1 MGLVF
6 AVFGLIFESLM
17 LPYILVASL
26 LGITFIQ
33 LYFRIAKR
41 FEIVDKPNK
50 RSSHL
55 EPTLRGGGIIF
66 PILFIV
72 MNLVLF
78 ALDRNSVNLWFLF
91 GLLLIAGISF
101 WDDVKTLSPMIRVLF
116 HITAVVLMFWQTGLL
131 ELHIL
136 TIVIGFILV
145 IGSINAYNFM
155 DGINGI
161 TTLYSMVAV
170 GTLYF
175 LMPEM
180 NLEFVLVA
188 LLIFA
193 FYNIRKR
200 AVCFSGDVGSVSLS
214 YIIAFCICKLMV
226 DTQNVKWILLLGVY
240 GIDSVVTILYRLKR
254 SENIFK
260 PHRTHLYQYLANER
274 GVSHVGV
281 STIYALAQLA
291 LNVVVIQYAFIMGL
305 LAFGVLALIYLVVR
319 VRLKLD

>member
-1 MGLVF
+1 
-6 AVFGLIFESLM
+6 M
-17 LPYILVASL
+17 LPYTLVAFL
-26 LGITFIQ
+26 LGFLFIQ
-33 LYFRIAKR
+33 FYFRIAR
-41 FEIVDKPNK
+41 RYEIVDKPNM

-72 MNLVLF
+72 MNLILF
-78 ALDRNSVNLWFLF
+78 ALDRGSVSLWFLF

-116 HITAVVLMFWQTGLL
+116 HTTAVVLMFWQTGLL
-131 ELHIL
+131 ELHML

-170 GTLYF
+170 GTLHF

-180 NLEFVLVA
+180 NLEFVVVA

-260 PHRTHLYQYLANER
+260 PHRTHLYQYLANEK

-281 STIYALAQLA
+281 SMIYALAQLA
-291 LNVVVIQYAFIMGL
+291 LNVVMIQYGFTMGL
-305 LAFGVLALIYLVVR
+305 LAFGVLALVYLVVR

>member
-1 MGLVF
+1 
-6 AVFGLIFESLM
+6 M
-17 LPYILVASL
+17 LPYILVAFL

-41 FEIVDKPNK
+41 YEIVDKPNK

-72 MNLVLF
+72 MNLILF
-78 ALDRNSVNLWFLF
+78 ALDRGSVNLWFLL

-180 NLEFVLVA
+180 NLEYVMVG

-281 STIYALAQLA
+281 SIIYALAQLA
-291 LNVVVIQYAFIMGL
+291 LNVVVIQYGFTMGL
-305 LAFGVLALIYLVVR
+305 LAFGVLALVYLVVR

>member
-1 MGLVF
+1 MF
-6 AVFGLIFESLM
+6 IDFGLIFESLM
-17 LPYILVASL
+17 LPYLFVAFL

-41 FEIVDKPNK
+41 YEIVDKPNT

-66 PILFIV
+66 PMLFIV

-78 ALDRNSVNLWFLF
+78 AFDRGSVNLWFLF

-116 HITAVVLMFWQTGLL
+116 HMTAVVLMFWQTGLL

-180 NLEFVLVA
+180 NLEYVLVA

-281 STIYALAQLA
+281 STVYALAQLA
-291 LNVVVIQYAFIMGL
+291 LNVVVIQYGFTMGL
-305 LAFGVLALIYLVVR
+305 LTFGVLALVYLVVR

>member
-1 MGLVF
+1 MF
-6 AVFGLIFESLM
+6 AIFGLIFESLM
-17 LPYILVASL
+17 LPYILVAFL

-41 FEIVDKPNK
+41 YEIVDKPNK

-66 PILFIV
+66 PILFFV

-78 ALDRNSVNLWFLF
+78 AFDRGSVNLWFLL

-116 HITAVVLMFWQTGLL
+116 HITSVGLMFWQTGLL
-131 ELHIL
+131 ELNIL
-136 TIVIGFILV
+136 TIVVGFILV

-170 GTLYF
+170 GTICF

-180 NLEFVLVA
+180 NLEFVMVA
-188 LLIFA
+188 LLIFS
-193 FYNIRKR
+193 FYNIRKC

-214 YIIAFCICKLMV
+214 YIIAFCICQLIV

-240 GIDSVVTILYRLKR
+240 GIDSVATILYRLKR

-260 PHRTHLYQYLANER
+260 PHRTHLYQYLANEI

-281 STIYALAQLA
+281 SMIYALSQLA
-291 LNVVVIQYAFIMGL
+291 LNVVVIQHGFSMGL
-305 LAFGVLALIYLVVR
+305 LAFGVLALVYLVVR
-319 VRLKLD
+319 IRLKLD

>member
-1 MGLVF
+1 
-6 AVFGLIFESLM
+6 M
-17 LPYILVASL
+17 LPYTLVSFL
-26 LGITFIQ
+26 LGILFIQ
-33 LYFRIAKR
+33 LYFRIAR
-41 FEIVDKPNK
+41 RYEIVDKPNK

-72 MNLVLF
+72 MNLILF
-78 ALDRNSVNLWFLF
+78 ALDRGSVSLWFLL

-116 HITAVVLMFWQTGLL
+116 HTTAVVLMFWQTGLL
-131 ELHIL
+131 ELHML

-170 GTLYF
+170 GTLHF

-180 NLEFVLVA
+180 NLEFVVVA

-214 YIIAFCICKLMV
+214 YIIAFCI
-226 DTQNVKWILLLGVY
+226 
-240 GIDSVVTILYRLKR
+240 
-254 SENIFK
+254 
-260 PHRTHLYQYLANER
+260 
-274 GVSHVGV
+274 
-281 STIYALAQLA
+281 
-291 LNVVVIQYAFIMGL
+291 
-305 LAFGVLALIYLVVR
+305 
-319 VRLKLD
+319 